1 MNFGPRHYV
10 PVLKLKRAEKAA
22 LGFLAETIT
31 THVTPLLEIV
41 EMPKDTPSGKSK
53 ALDRHLTNAFRRLK
67 ESVLP
72 LKRYFLDARE
82 IAAVGAVGAERAI
95 EEAVQLGVPFTP
107 VTGISRTADIT
118 ASLIRV
124 AQNGLAIRLTRS
136 EFENRMVRQ
145 RLPVFLATNN
155 LERSAVDLI
164 IDVGTVDQMIPAG
177 VASMMR
183 TFVAEVPHPTEWRTL
198 SIVGCAFP
206 KSMGVVKSDSHK
218 IVDRSEWL
226 AWRDDL
232 YAHRADLSRLPTFG
246 DCGIQR
252 PEGVEGL
259 DFRVIPIA
267 GALRYANDDGWL
279 LVKGH
284 SRERTPLAR
293 QLPLL
298 ARKLVEGGLKA
309 HFAGGDHCEGC
320 GGAVECAAG
329 AKGFGTPEAWRRLGT
344 IHHITNTVLQIQ
356 SLSWP

>member
-1 MNFGPRHYV
+1 VNFGPRHYV

-22 LGFLAETIT
+22 LGLLAETIT

-41 EMPKDTPSGKSK
+41 EMPKGTPSGKSK

-72 LKRYFLDARE
+72 FKRYFLDARE
-82 IAAVGAVGAERAI
+82 IAAVGAVGAERAF

-107 VTGISRTADIT
+107 VTGISRTTDIA
-118 ASLIRV
+118 ASLLRV
-124 AQNGLAIRLTRS
+124 AKNGIAIRLTRS
-136 EFENRMVRQ
+136 EFENRLVR
-145 RLPVFLATNN
+145 RLLPEFLTTNR
-155 LERSAVDLI
+155 LEPSAVDLI
-164 IDVGTVDQMIPAG
+164 IDIGAVDQMIPAG

-183 TFVAEVPHPTEWRTL
+183 TFVADVPHPAEWRTL
-198 SIVGCAFP
+198 SVVGCAFP
-206 KSMGVVKSDSHK
+206 KSMGVVKTDSHK

-232 YAHRADLSRLPTFG
+232 HTHRADLTRLPTFG

-259 DFRVIPIA
+259 DFRFIPIA

-284 SRERTPLAR
+284 SRERTPLAK

-298 ARKLVEGGLKA
+298 ARKLVDGGLRA
-309 HFAGGDHCEGC
+309 YFAGEDHCEGC

-329 AKGFGTPEAWRRLGT
+329 AKGFVTLEAWRRLGT
-344 IHHITNTVLQIQ
+344 AHHITNTVLQIQ